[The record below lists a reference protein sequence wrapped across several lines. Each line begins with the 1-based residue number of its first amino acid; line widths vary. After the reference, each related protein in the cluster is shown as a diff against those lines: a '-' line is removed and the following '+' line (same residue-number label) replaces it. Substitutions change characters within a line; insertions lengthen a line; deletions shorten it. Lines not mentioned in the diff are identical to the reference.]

1 MQSILQF
8 SQNFDT
14 TTEKLFRYFVTSPP
28 SFDYITALARL
39 KGSLHEWTANIG
51 FQLKKLKIS
60 IT

>member
-14 TTEKLFRYFVTSPP
+14 TTEKLFWYFVTSPP
-28 SFDYITALARL
+28 SFDCITALARL

-51 FQLKKLKIS
+51 FQLKKLKIG

>member
-14 TTEKLFRYFVTSPP
+14 TTEKLFWYFVTSPL
-28 SFDYITALARL
+28 SFDCITALARL

-51 FQLKKLKIS
+51 FQLKKLKIG